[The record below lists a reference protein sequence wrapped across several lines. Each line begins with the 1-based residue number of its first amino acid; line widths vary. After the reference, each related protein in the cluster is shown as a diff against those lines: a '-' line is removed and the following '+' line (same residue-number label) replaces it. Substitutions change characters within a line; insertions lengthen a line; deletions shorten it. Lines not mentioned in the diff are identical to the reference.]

1 MAKAPYFPPP
11 KPIPPKTRLFQRTP
25 PAVFPP
31 IFGLFGLGLAW
42 RRAGETFGVAGEA
55 ADMLLG
61 AVTLLYLFAVVAY
74 LAKVAQRPGVFHE
87 DLRVLPGRAGL
98 AAMML
103 SGMLLASTLVV
114 FSPIAAQVVLSL
126 SVAGHLL
133 LAVTIA
139 RDLITGPAEARLV
152 TPVWHLSF
160 VGFIVSPLAA
170 LPLGWGVY
178 NTVVLW
184 GAFAVAVVI
193 WGISIRQ
200 FIRKDVPPPLR
211 PLLAIH
217 LAPASL
223 LGTVAMLSGSA
234 QLALGLGLL
243 AIVILAGL
251 VGSARWLTKAG
262 FSPLWGAF
270 TFPLA
275 AFSTLMQLL
284 ANYGHG
290 EVFRILGGVSL
301 VAATL
306 IIPPI
311 AWKVVQMWMKGVLAA
326 KTNAAQA

>member
-1 MAKAPYFPPP
+1 
-11 KPIPPKTRLFQRTP
+11 
-25 PAVFPP
+25 
-31 IFGLFGLGLAW
+31 
-42 RRAGETFGVAGEA
+42 
-55 ADMLLG
+55 MLLG

-74 LAKVAQRPGVFHE
+74 LAKVVQRPGVFHE

-114 FSPIAAQVVLSL
+114 FSPITAQVVLSL

-139 RDLITGPAEARLV
+139 RDLITGPAEARMV

-170 LPLGWGVY
+170 LPLGWGGY

-184 GAFAVAVVI
+184 GGTFAVAVVI
-193 WGISIRQ
+193 WGGVSIRQ

-234 QLALGLGLL
+234 QLALGFGLL

-262 FSPLWGAF
+262 FSPLWGGAF

-275 AFSTLMQLL
+275 AFSTLMQVL
-284 ANYGHG
+284 ALYGYG
-290 EVFRILGGVSL
+290 EVFRILGGGAGL

-311 AWKVVQMWMKGVLAA
+311 SWKVVQMWMKGVLAA

>member
-1 MAKAPYFPPP
+1 MAKAPHFPPP
-11 KPIPPKTRLFQRTP
+11 KPVPPKTKLFQRTP
-25 PAVFPP
+25 PAAFPP

-42 RRAGETFGVAGEA
+42 RRAGESFGIPGQIG
-55 ADMLLG
+55 DMILG

-74 LAKVAQRPGVFHE
+74 LAKLVQRPGVFRE

-103 SGMLLASTLVV
+103 SGMLLAATLVV
-114 FSPIAAQVVLSL
+114 YSTALAQVVLVMA
-126 SVAGHLL
+126 VAGHVI

-139 RDLITGPAEARLV
+139 HDLITGPEEARVV

-160 VGFIVSPLAA
+160 VGFIISPLAA

-184 GAFAVAVVI
+184 GTMAVAIAI
-193 WGISIRQ
+193 WAISARQ
-200 FIRKDVPPPLR
+200 FAQKDVPPPLR

-217 LAPASL
+217 LAPASV
-223 LGTVAMLSGSA
+223 LGTVAMLSG
-234 QLALGLGLL
+234 LPTVALGFGVL
-243 AIVILAGL
+243 AIVILAVL
-251 VGSARWLTKAG
+251 AGSVRWLTKAG

-275 AFSTLMQLL
+275 AFATLMQML
-284 ANYGHG
+284 ALAGYG
-290 EVFRILGGVSL
+290 EVFRVLGGLSL

-311 AWKVVQMWMKGVLAA
+311 AWKVMQMWVKGVLAA